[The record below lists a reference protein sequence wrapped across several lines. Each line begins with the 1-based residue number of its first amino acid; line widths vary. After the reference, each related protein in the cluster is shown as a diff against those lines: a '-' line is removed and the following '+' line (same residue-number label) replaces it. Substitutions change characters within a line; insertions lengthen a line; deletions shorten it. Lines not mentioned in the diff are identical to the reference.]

1 MPDTPSEQQPDVNP
15 KAAAKAAKAYA
26 KATRPWYKKKRFIL
40 PIALVLLI
48 VIISAASSGDETD
61 NTAEKVSGQSSA
73 GQKTTDEKATD
84 TPTVFRVGDTVKLAG
99 TQYTVTSART
109 SPTVGDNEF
118 TRETADGIFIVVD
131 LTIENVKDETKT
143 FSSSSVNVVAGN
155 GKSYSPDNDGTFAVL
170 GSGGESLLIA
180 DMQPDV
186 PKSGTIVFDVPAD
199 ATAGSKLVVSD
210 FWGDGEAS
218 IALGLK

>member
-1 MPDTPSEQQPDVNP
+1 MSDTPSEQQPDVNP

-48 VIISAASSGDETD
+48 VIISATSSGDETS
-61 NTAEKVSGQSSA
+61 TPEKVSGQSSSDK
-73 GQKTTDEKATD
+73 KTTD
-84 TPTVFRVGDTVKLAG
+84 TPTTFRVGDTVKLAG

-118 TRETADGIFIVVD
+118 TRETADGVFIVVD